1 MFGKRSEP
9 TIANADKIDTILG
22 KSAELTGKI
31 KSTRLLR
38 IEGKFEGEI
47 ECEQDLIIT
56 ESGRVSAELEA
67 RNAVIAGTYQGN
79 ILLEGKL
86 EIKSTGKVTGDIK
99 VGTLVIE
106 DGAFFDGSCEMNS
119 EGHGK
124 NLKLVKKDRK
134 IEASN
139 PT

>member
-9 TIANADKIDTILG
+9 TIANVDKIDTILG
-22 KSAELTGKI
+22 KGVELDGKI
-31 KSTRLLR
+31 KSSGLLR
-38 IEGKFEGEI
+38 IEGRFEGEI

-56 ESGRVSAELEA
+56 ESGKVNAELKA
-67 RNAVIAGTYQGN
+67 RNAFIAGTYEGD
-79 ILLEGKL
+79 IILEGKL

-99 VGTLVIE
+99 VATLVIE
-106 DGAFFDGSCEMNS
+106 DGAFFDGRCEMQG